1 MSRVD
6 MNLQVTLLKEA
17 KAYFDEMKVVEATDL
32 EKQTGGVVLTEEH
45 IQEWLEVFHD
55 DKIVMN
61 TCNEARV
68 KR

>member
-17 KAYFDEMKVVEATDL
+17 KAYFDEMKLVDIANL
-32 EKQTGGVVLTEEH
+32 QKQTDGVVLTEEH

-55 DKIVMN
+55 DKIMMN
-61 TCNEARV
+61 SCNEAHV